1 MSDIYSLLDQV
12 GTKKS
17 QDKRMSK
24 EEFAKMMN
32 DRRQALYELS
42 EKQINVVSKDPK
54 QYTDYLKLMAN
65 TDYTPTNTLLVMAQ
79 KPDAT
84 YLKDGN
90 RWQELK
96 CYRKKG
102 AKGIQILEPRGEYQ
116 KKDGNIVTSYD
127 IKYVFDVS
135 QLSTVYQ
142 VPPKQFS
149 LEKMVR
155 GLTYNSAV
163 KVQKLDTLSG
173 NEKVLYSPEANT
185 IYYENNI
192 SQKEMI
198 YGLAREYCY
207 VEFDNQYENMDRSRD
222 KFLIESS
229 AYLVCQKYGIE
240 VTDKEF
246 SKEVTSYFKDM
257 NPKEI
262 KRELGNIKE
271 LADDVSKRIDRG
283 IYKFEQNMTRQ
294 RNQEVR

>member
-1 MSDIYSLLDQV
+1 MSDIYSLLDQA

-17 QDKRMSK
+17 QGKRVSK

-32 DRRQALYELS
+32 DRRQALYDLS
-42 EKQINVVSKDPK
+42 EKQIEVVSKDPK

-65 TDYTPTNTLLVMAQ
+65 TDYTPTNTLLVMVQ

-102 AKGIQILEPRGEYQ
+102 SKGIQILEPKGEYQ
-116 KKDGNIVTSYD
+116 KKDGSIGTTYD

-135 QLSTVYQ
+135 QLSTPYQ
-142 VPPKQFS
+142 VSPKQYS
-149 LEKMVR
+149 LEKLVR
-155 GLTYNSAV
+155 GLTYDSTV
-163 KVQKLDTLSG
+163 KVQKLDTLNG

-207 VEFDNQYENMDRSRD
+207 AEFDSQYENMDRSRD

-229 AYLVCQKYGIE
+229 SYLVCQKYGIE

-246 SKEVTSYFKDM
+246 SKEVTNYFKDM
-257 NPKEI
+257 NSKEI
-262 KRELGNIKE
+262 KRELSNIKE
-271 LADDVSKRIDRG
+271 LADDVSKRVDRG
-283 IYKFEQNMTRQ
+283 IYKFEQNMSRQ